1 MEVTDGV
8 LTGAPAGQFCFGKE
22 KQIRLL
28 EYCEK
33 NNYDPSDTWYYTD
46 SISDL
51 SALEVVGH
59 PVCVVPDR
67 RLALIAREK
76 GWKIYDW

>member
-1 MEVTDGV
+1 M
-8 LTGAPAGQFCFGKE
+8 LA
-22 KQIRLL
+22 
-28 EYCEK
+28 YCEK
-33 NNYDPSDTWYYTD
+33 NNYDLSDTWCYAD

-51 SALEVVGH
+51 PVLEVVGH

-76 GWKIYDW
+76 RWKIYDW